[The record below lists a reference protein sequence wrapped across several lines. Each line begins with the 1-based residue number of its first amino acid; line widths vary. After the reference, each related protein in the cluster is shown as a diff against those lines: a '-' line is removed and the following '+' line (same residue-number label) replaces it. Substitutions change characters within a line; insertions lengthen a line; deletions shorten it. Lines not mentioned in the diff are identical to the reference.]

1 MPFLQFWKEKYNAGV
16 PCPTAGKAT
25 SDACTDEALL
35 DAVAGAIALQRL
47 AAPLDAMGTR
57 LRTTTENGRRQVAAI
72 GGHANAVA
80 GRAAT
85 VEGHSRR
92 QAEVAQEATGHMAR
106 LEARLG
112 EVERRVGE
120 LSAAMVELLGFVG
133 TVETRTRGIG
143 SIAHAIRDI
152 AASTNMLALNA
163 TIEAAHAGAAGKGF
177 GVIANEIR
185 NLSHQT
191 MDATAR
197 VDTQKD
203 DIERNV
209 AAMVEAVRRV
219 EALVGRM
226 NESMTA
232 CLEDARVARPCVEE
246 GGVLAADL
254 NGQSQG
260 IVEAVGAVQ
269 ESLASLHDGSSCQAA
284 EAEALAAHARQVS
297 ETSESQLAAVGR
309 LRFAAHE
316 QARRAVEEL
325 VRGDD
330 VRGMAPPRVEAALR
344 RALDQGL
351 FELLYVTDAGGRQI
365 VDNIGLVATAYG
377 HTGLGKDW
385 SGRPWFLHPAGK
397 RETYVSDFY
406 RSAATNAYCLT
417 VSAPIFDIAGTFTGV
432 LGADV
437 DLGRLVE
444 LARSDR
450 YRQHGA

>member
-1 MPFLQFWKEKYNAGV
+1 MLFLQFWKGRAKPDDTPSAIST
-16 PCPTAGKAT
+16 TAP
-25 SDACTDEALL
+25 SACTDAALL

-47 AAPLDAMGTR
+47 AAPLDDMGTR
-57 LRTTTENGRRQVAAI
+57 LKATTENGLRQVAAI
-72 GGHANAVA
+72 GGHAGAVA
-80 GRAAT
+80 ERAGT
-85 VEGHSRR
+85 VEGHARR
-92 QAEVAQEATGHMAR
+92 QAEVAEEASALMAR

-120 LSAAMVELLGFVG
+120 LSAAMAELLGFVV

-197 VDTQKD
+197 VDNQKD
-203 DIERNV
+203 DIEKNV

-226 NESMTA
+226 NESMA
-232 CLEDARVARPCVEE
+232 DCLEDARVARPCVEE

-254 NGQSQG
+254 NGQSRG

-269 ESLASLHDGSSCQAA
+269 ESLASLHEGSASQAA
-284 EAEALAAHARQVS
+284 EAESLADHARQVN

-316 QARRAVEEL
+316 RARRSVEEL

-330 VRGMAPPRVEAALR
+330 VRGMARPRVEAALR
-344 RALDQGL
+344 RALAQGL
-351 FELLYVTDAGGRQI
+351 FELLYVTDAKGRQI

-377 HTGLGKDW
+377 DTGLGKDW
-385 SGRPWFLHPAGK
+385 SGRPWFRHPAEK
-397 RETYVSDFY
+397 REIYVSDFY

-417 VSAPIFDIAGTFTGV
+417 VSAPVLDAAGNLAGV

-444 LARSDR
+444 LARTDQCLQAGS
-450 YRQHGA
+450 